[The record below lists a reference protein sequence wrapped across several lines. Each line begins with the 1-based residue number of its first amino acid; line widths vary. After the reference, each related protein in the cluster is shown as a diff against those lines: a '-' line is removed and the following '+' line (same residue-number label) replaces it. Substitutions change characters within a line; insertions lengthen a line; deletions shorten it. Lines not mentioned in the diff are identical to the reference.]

1 MYRRSGEK
9 ATGEGKRHA
18 ICVKIDGI
26 FIPFLFRRRKG
37 MERKDVEMFLECET
51 LLEN

>member
-18 ICVKIDGI
+18 ICASVDGI

-37 MERKDVEMFLECET
+37 MERKDMMFKECET